1 LLGITITE
9 VYITPTV
16 AMIGKEKAKFWDLY
30 VVDRAGN
37 HFEWQD
43 LNLLEISE
51 VALIRKCTVYFTA
64 E

>member
-1 LLGITITE
+1 
-9 VYITPTV
+9 
-16 AMIGKEKAKFWDLY
+16 MIGKEKAKFWDLY